1 MLVDAARAL
10 GAHALRAARPPLM
23 MASQVDVFGDP
34 IQITVG
40 GNLVEAKASNF
51 PDVLEGPASYSKA
64 TITPFAD
71 FGSIVF
77 APMEPNDAIAAVF
90 IGIALMLGPDFLL
103 APTGL
108 ISDDNG
114 IRPGY
119 ALERV
124 VGGVIDA
131 EAPWLKDRD
140 EGLQSDAPLSVRLP
154 IFALF
159 VAAGLLVNRLL
170 LVALEDSSFVISLGI
185 CSCIGGGLLEV
196 IRKPLPTRAERDL
209 ERRLADEF
217 LLFSTDRLAVG
228 GRCHE
233 SDIVR
238 AFRQYYPR
246 YRYADMERST
256 DGVSLSDASITA
268 SVRRWNIAMGRPA
281 ERTSTGYWK
290 GISVAAGVGGATTKG
305 KAAGSSSSSNEV
317 EVTSWQ
323 QDATGS

>member
-51 PDVLEGPASYSKA
+51 PDVLEGPTSYSKA

-196 IRKPLPTRAERDL
+196 IREPLPTREERDMRISLDVEYMAWAADNL
-209 ERRLADEF
+209 ER
-217 LLFSTDRLAVG
+217 G
-228 GRCHE
+228 GRTSE
-233 SDIVR
+233 REIVAR
-238 AFRQYYPR
+238 FRKSFAK
-246 YRYADMERST
+246 YRYADMSGT
-256 DGVSLSDASITA
+256 ADGVSLSDSAICDA
-268 SVRRWNIAMGRPA
+268 QRRWNLKFGRPG
-281 ERTSTGYWK
+281 ERTSTGFWK
-290 GISVAAGVGGATTKG
+290 GISLQGAQ
-305 KAAGSSSSSNEV
+305 ER
-317 EVTSWQ
+317 
-323 QDATGS
+323 